1 MNVKGVFAVVLAA
14 SLFVGCTLDL
24 KESSSEDSG
33 YGTLVSLN
41 SCLNSRSV
49 NYNNLDV
56 EDIKRAK
63 IFVSG
68 TGIAEGEEPYTF
80 CDVSDGS
87 GSFKIDKIPVGKN
100 RIVTVQGLDESGN
113 NINEAVLKAVVDI
126 NSGVNELGTITR
138 ATSVKGFI
146 YSALLEDGQSLDPA
160 ESQISALDAII
171 PSIEDCSYNLTRIN
185 FSSIVSDFKNNSLS
199 ENISDYLLP
208 DVPYLKRIYL
218 SQDLIT
224 STQENPVFKVSAVYS
239 DGSSVD
245 VTEKAVY
252 NVEDSSILTV
262 ENGKVSLL
270 TDGTTK
276 FRAEF
281 TDSGEKR
288 YSSYANFEVI
298 KKTAQNDYIYLDV
311 SKTDVNYATDNA
323 VVAAWMWGTGLS
335 SGWYKFEKTDD
346 SKYLRLKIPS
356 GAEKMLIARG
366 RVLDE
371 DDCSSWNSLNPCWNK
386 TADLTVRNYVT
397 VGGTQ
402 VCANNI
408 VINGWNGSGV
418 TWSYVDHG
426 DSTVDTIYANITM
439 DSSNNDTTLSS
450 VTVNDSVVYLAKR
463 MFYTIPN
470 EAETAVLSVVP
481 NYSGA
486 KVEISPSASQSVEAG
501 GSVEFTIT
509 VNAKD
514 GNSESYVVK
523 VTRSS
528 TVPLNST
535 ENKQKCYYEDTGA
548 GSITIVYDLGTWADS
563 KDEISTLTVRGSF
576 TKVYNTQTKR
586 WQEDEENFTLSYDK
600 TYDWYSLTLPYSK
613 VKRPGFSGQP
623 EYKFYKNGSPLEIG
637 SFVPSKYTFNTS
649 SDEKTMIIFFESDDE
664 TRQATVAANST
675 ESIKIKEISDFDTTT
690 DDGKQKISNFRK
702 VPGTSSLYRSYHPFY
717 PSHQSTPTEQFRLEQ
732 VQAFMK
738 EFGIKSDINL
748 CNDRTETEG
757 MRYTV
762 NGTSYTV
769 EIPDYYNSIIKNNSV
784 LYVGDKN
791 KGGNGTVPNANL
803 VYYYSDSELMGQ
815 WVNQICA
822 FILNENHEAPFLIHC
837 EIGVDRT
844 GVFSA
849 ILAAMCGASWSEIKA
864 DFESSNNMGI
874 CEFRD
879 SNILK
884 YSLENMLSVQ
894 ITDSTDLKT
903 ALQNYFV
910 GKGFLTQSQVDDVVK
925 KLK

>member
-1 MNVKGVFAVVLAA
+1 MA
-14 SLFVGCTLDL
+14 SLFFGCTLDL
-24 KESSSEDSG
+24 KETSSADGSDGS
-33 YGTLVSLN
+33 YGTLVS
-41 SCLNSRSV
+41 SNSRSV

-63 IFVSG
+63 IYVSG
-68 TGIAEGEEPYTF
+68 DGIAEGEEPFTF
-80 CDVSDGS
+80 CDVAEDGS
-87 GSFKIDKIPVGKN
+87 GAFKIEKIPAGKN

-126 NSGVNELGTITR
+126 EPGENTLEKITR

-146 YSALLEDGQSLDPA
+146 YSALFENGQSLDLSGTQKS
-160 ESQISALDAII
+160 ELDSII

-185 FSSIVSDFKNNSLS
+185 FSSIVSDFANNSLK

-208 DVPYLKRIYL
+208 DVPYLKRINL
-218 SQDLIT
+218 SQDLT
-224 STQENPVFKVSAVYS
+224 STQENPLFKVSAVYS

-245 VTEKAVY
+245 VTEKALY
-252 NVEDSSILTV
+252 NVEDSSVLSV

-270 TDGTTK
+270 KEGKTK

-281 TDSGEKR
+281 TDSGETR

-298 KKTAQNDYIYLDV
+298 EKTAQSNYIYLDV
-311 SKTDVNYATDNA
+311 SKTPSASDVNYATDNA

-335 SGWYKFEKTDD
+335 SGWYKFEKIDD
-346 SKYLRLKIPS
+346 ENYLRLEIPS
-356 GAEKMLIARG
+356 GAESMLIARG
-366 RVLDE
+366 RVLD
-371 DDCSSWNSLNPCWNK
+371 DDTSWSGLSPNWNK
-386 TADLTVRNYVT
+386 TADLTVRNSVT
-397 VGGTQ
+397 VNGTQ
-402 VCANNI
+402 VSANNI
-408 VINGWNGSGV
+408 VINAWNNSGV

-426 DSTVDTIYANITM
+426 DSAVDTIYANITM

-450 VTVNDSVVYLAKR
+450 VTVNDSTVYLAKR

-486 KVEISPSASQSVEAG
+486 KVEILPSDSQSVEAG
-501 GSVEFTIT
+501 GFVEFTIN

-528 TVPLNST
+528 VVPLNST
-535 ENKQKCYYEDTGA
+535 ENKQKCYYEDTDA
-548 GSITIVYDLGTWADS
+548 GSITIVYDLGTWSDS
-563 KDEISTLTVRGSF
+563 VENIQKLTVRGSF
-576 TKVYNTQTKR
+576 TTLYNTQTKR
-586 WQEDEENFTLSYDK
+586 WQEDEENYTLSYDK
-600 TYDWYSLTLPYSK
+600 TYDWYSLTLPYNK
-613 VKRPGFSGQP
+613 IKRPGFSGQP
-623 EYKFYKNGSPLEIG
+623 EYKFYKNGSPLEIA
-637 SFVPSKYTFNTS
+637 SFVPSKYIFNKTS
-649 SDEKTMIIFFESDDE
+649 ESKTMIIFFESDDE
-664 TRQATVAANST
+664 TRCNEVINNSE

-690 DDGKQKISNFRK
+690 DEGKQNISNFRN

-717 PSHQSTPTEQFRLEQ
+717 PSHETTPTERVRLET
-732 VQAFMK
+732 VQSFMESK
-738 EFGIKSDINL
+738 GIKSDINL

-757 MRYTV
+757 MKYTV
-762 NGTSYTV
+762 NGTEYSV
-769 EIPDYYNSIIKNNSV
+769 QIPDYYKEIINNNSV

-791 KGGNGTVPNANL
+791 RGGNGTIPNANL

-815 WVNQICA
+815 WVSQICS
-822 FILNENHEAPFLIHC
+822 FILNENNSVPFLIHC

-849 ILAAMCGASWSEIKA
+849 ILASMCGASWSEIKT

-884 YSLENMLSVQ
+884 YSLENMLSIQ
-894 ITDSTDLKT
+894 IEDSTDLKT
-903 ALQNYFV
+903 AVQNYFV
-910 GKGFLTQSQVDDVVK
+910 GKGFLTQDQIDGVVK

>member
-1 MNVKGVFAVVLAA
+1 MKEKSIFALVLAA
-14 SLFVGCTLDL
+14 SLFVGCTMEL
-24 KESSSEDSG
+24 KETSSVDSN
-33 YGTLVSLN
+33 YGTLVS
-41 SCLNSRSV
+41 LNSRSV

-68 TGIAEGEEPYTF
+68 TGITVGEEPSAF

-100 RIVTVQGLDESGN
+100 RIVTVQGFDESGN
-113 NINEAVLKAVVDI
+113 VIDEAVLKAVVDI

-146 YSALLEDGQSLDPA
+146 YSALLEDGQNLDNLT
-160 ESQISALDAII
+160 ENQTSALESII

-185 FSSIVSDFKNNSLS
+185 FSSIIYDFKNNSLT

-208 DVPYLKRIYL
+208 DVPYLKRISL
-218 SQDLIT
+218 SQDNST
-224 STQENPVFKVSAVYS
+224 STPENPVFKVSAIYS
-239 DGSSVD
+239 DGSSAD

-252 NVEDSSILTV
+252 NVEDSSVLAV

-298 KKTAQNDYIYLDV
+298 KKTAQNNYIYLDV
-311 SKTDVNYATDNA
+311 SKTPSKTDVNYATDNA

-346 SKYLRLKIPS
+346 SKYLRLEIPS
-356 GAEKMLIARG
+356 GAENMLIARG
-366 RVLDE
+366 RDLYNETD
-371 DDCSSWNSLNPCWNK
+371 WYGLNPNWNK
-386 TADLTVRNYVT
+386 TADLPVREYVT
-397 VGGTQ
+397 VNGNQ
-402 VCANNI
+402 VYANNI
-408 VINGWNGSGV
+408 VINGWDGSGV

-450 VTVNDSVVYLAKR
+450 VTVNDSAVYLAKR

-470 EAETAVLSVVP
+470 ESETAVLSVVP

-486 KVEISPSASQSVEAG
+486 KVEISPSTSQNVEAG
-501 GSVEFTIT
+501 GFVEFTVT

-514 GNSESYVVK
+514 GNSETYVVK

-535 ENKQKCYYEDTGA
+535 ENKKKCYYEDTDA
-548 GSITIVYDLGTWADS
+548 GSITIVYDLDTWDDS
-563 KDEISTLTVRGSF
+563 KDKISTLTVRGSF
-576 TKVYNTQTKR
+576 TTVYNTQTKR
-586 WQEDEENFTLSYDK
+586 WQQDEETYTLSYDK
-600 TYDWYSLTLPYSK
+600 TYNWYSLTLPYSK

-623 EYKFYKNGSPLEIG
+623 EYKFYKNGSPLEIAD
-637 SFVPSKYTFNTS
+637 FVPSAYTFNKS

-664 TRQATVAANST
+664 TRRAEVSTNST
-675 ESIKIKEISDFDTTT
+675 ESIKIKEIANFDTTT
-690 DDGKQKISNFRK
+690 EEGKQAISNFRK

-717 PSHQSTPTEQFRLEQ
+717 PSHQNTPTEQERLEI
-732 VQAFMK
+732 VQSLMQSV
-738 EFGIKSDINL
+738 GIKSDINL

-757 MRYTV
+757 MKYTV
-762 NGTSYTV
+762 NGTEYTV

-815 WVNQICA
+815 WVSQICS
-822 FILNENHEAPFLIHC
+822 FILNENNQAPFLIHC

-849 ILAAMCGASWSEIKA
+849 ILASMCGASWSEIKA

-894 ITDSTDLKT
+894 ITDSTDLNT
-903 ALQNYFV
+903 AVQNYFV
-910 GKGFLTQSQVDDVVK
+910 NKGFITQSQVDGVVK